1 MALNLLWRRVDECN
15 LHVRLGGLRSSRCP
29 QAARF
34 RALAEQKDFLTSGK
48 DVDPD
53 IAVLK
58 EAKAAEYEKLK

>member
-1 MALNLLWRRVDECN
+1 LGAFVPVDVPKPLVSAHLPSRRT
-15 LHVRLGGLRSSRCP
+15 SSP
-29 QAARF
+29 
-34 RALAEQKDFLTSGK
+34 SGK